1 MHVVCILM
9 LCFLVLQ
16 EPQEI
21 TFGEPYYVDQFTANV
36 HRKVSQTDKFYYVPL
51 CSTLGKM
58 MELDDYQSEVLN
70 PHMSTSNDCLGEFCD
85 GSLYKSHPLFSLD
98 PYALQIIGYYDDVE
112 VVNPLGSYVKKHKL
126 GCLFFFLGN
135 VRPQYRSILKNI
147 QVVAVG
153 QSEDIQHYGLNAF
166 LSPFVED
173 LKKLYCD
180 GIVASVG
187 GELRTFRGAL
197 LAFLADT
204 LAAHAVGGFKGSMSF
219 ALRIR
224 RMCMITSE
232 QIKECFLESSCT
244 LRTPTSYFEQCS
256 LLSGALR
263 VHYSK
268 IYGINYMSVLE
279 EAPGYSVIQGLPH
292 DIMHDLYE
300 GIVPYEMKVLLCY
313 CINQKYFT
321 IDELNGRMER
331 FGFTDNK
338 PRPFDPS
345 LVRNTSSKIRQSASQ
360 MMTLSQN
367 LPLIIAD
374 KIPLD
379 DPHWNSFFL
388 LLRICNIAN
397 SPVCTPDTVA
407 YLRILIQE
415 KLEIFKTLYSN
426 EKMLPKHHYMVHYPS
441 QIQRLGPLIQSWTM
455 RQEAKLSFVNRVS
468 RQSNYKNICK
478 TVVKKHQFWMCN
490 QLLKDQHVLTPSIT
504 SSPRVKSITLRNED
518 ECIRT
523 EFIRLIPSI
532 SPESEMKHAEWFK
545 VQSSVLRK
553 GACSYSFDYVKSK
566 S

>member
-1 MHVVCILM
+1 
-9 LCFLVLQ
+9 
-16 EPQEI
+16 
-21 TFGEPYYVDQFTANV
+21 
-36 HRKVSQTDKFYYVPL
+36 
-51 CSTLGKM
+51 
-58 MELDDYQSEVLN
+58 
-70 PHMSTSNDCLGEFCD
+70 
-85 GSLYKSHPLFSLD
+85 
-98 PYALQIIGYYDDVE
+98 
-112 VVNPLGSYVKKHKL
+112 
-126 GCLFFFLGN
+126 
-135 VRPQYRSILKNI
+135 
-147 QVVAVG
+147 
-153 QSEDIQHYGLNAF
+153 
-166 LSPFVED
+166 
-173 LKKLYCD
+173 
-180 GIVASVG
+180 
-187 GELRTFRGAL
+187 
-197 LAFLADT
+197 
-204 LAAHAVGGFKGSMSF
+204 
-219 ALRIR
+219 
-224 RMCMITSE
+224 
-232 QIKECFLESSCT
+232 
-244 LRTPTSYFEQCS
+244 
-256 LLSGALR
+256 
-263 VHYSK
+263 
-268 IYGINYMSVLE
+268 MSVLE

-321 IDELNGRMER
+321 IDELNGRMEG

-379 DPHWNSFFL
+379 DPHWNSFLL

-455 RQEAKLSFVNRVS
+455 RQEAKLSFVKRVS

-523 EFIRLIPSI
+523 QFIRLIPSI
-532 SPESEMKHAEWFK
+532 SSEAEMKHIEWFK

-553 GACSYSFDYVKSK
+553 GTYVMLEYSVETPYFGLVADIICYDTTVVLYVQKFVGKVFHSHYNALLLNHFQ
-566 S
+566 SLLL